1 MSKSGHGVGEDPFSW
16 ITRIASKFRSLWL
29 SRTYP
34 FASLG
39 SGFSAHYS
47 CELQR
52 SIARFIRIGSSVT
65 IGRDAWINIPE
76 VPDSGEP
83 LIILDDGCTI
93 GRRCVISAKNQI
105 HIQRNSLFA
114 PSALIMDHNHAFED
128 VNVSIADQGIT
139 EGGTILIGEGCWVG
153 FGAAIVCSKGELIIG
168 RHSVIGANSVVTRS
182 VPPYSVVTGNPARVV
197 KSYDPVKEEW
207 VIGSSKVA
215 LQEKQ
220 PQTAL
225 GIAELQR

>member
-1 MSKSGHGVGEDPFSW
+1 
-16 ITRIASKFRSLWL
+16 
-29 SRTYP
+29 
-34 FASLG
+34 
-39 SGFSAHYS
+39 
-47 CELQR
+47 
-52 SIARFIRIGSSVT
+52 
-65 IGRDAWINIPE
+65 
-76 VPDSGEP
+76 
-83 LIILDDGCTI
+83 
-93 GRRCVISAKNQI
+93 
-105 HIQRNSLFA
+105 
-114 PSALIMDHNHAFED
+114 MDHNHAFED

-215 LQEKQ
+215 FREKAT
-220 PQTAL
+220 PDSV
-225 GIAELQR
+225 GYS